1 VTTVHSDAVAA
12 DHPLEFPSSKSSENV
27 AAACPLMDSNPTAAP
42 ANNPDVIRVCVNRMF
57 IPFSEPLT
65 C

>member
-1 VTTVHSDAVAA
+1 M
-12 DHPLEFPSSKSSENV
+12 E
-27 AAACPLMDSNPTAAP
+27 SNPTAAP

-65 C
+65 FQKPVLAAVNR